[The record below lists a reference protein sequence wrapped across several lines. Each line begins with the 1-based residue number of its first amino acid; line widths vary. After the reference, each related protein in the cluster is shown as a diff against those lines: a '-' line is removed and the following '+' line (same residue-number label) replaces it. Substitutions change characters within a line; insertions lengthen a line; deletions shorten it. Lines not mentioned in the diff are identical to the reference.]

1 MKQNLAPVKS
11 NSEVMPGVYLMWLES
26 PEIASTAMPGQFVMV
41 QCGDETLLRRPL
53 SIHKVD
59 DKKTGLAL
67 LFTVAGKGTHW
78 LSQCKTDDY
87 VDLLGPLGNGF
98 YVNLNSQNLL
108 LVAGGIG
115 TAPLGFLA
123 QKAAGKGYSLRLLY
137 GAATASQLYPMQ
149 SLSPEIEMV
158 TATEDGTAGRKGMIT
173 DLLPDYLDWADQ
185 VFACGPLPMYKT
197 MAQIPELRNKSVQVS
212 LEMRMGCGLG
222 FCYGCTVKTKSGL
235 KQVCKDGPVFDL
247 KDVLWEEIKRI

>member
-1 MKQNLAPVKS
+1 MKQNLAQVKS

-78 LSQCKTDDY
+78 LSQRKAGDI
-87 VDLLGPLGNGF
+87 VDIFGPLGNGF
-98 YVNLNSQNLL
+98 YVNSNSKNLL

-115 TAPLGFLA
+115 TAPLGFMA
-123 QKAAGKGYSLRLLY
+123 QKAAGKGYPVRFLY

-149 SLSPEIEMV
+149 SLPPEIEII

-173 DLLPDYLDWADQ
+173 DLLPDYLDREDQ
-185 VFACGPLPMYKT
+185 VFACGPLPMYQT
-197 MAQIPELRNKSVQVS
+197 MAQMPELRNKLVQVS

-247 KDVLWEEIKRI
+247 EDILWDELPHV